1 MVGMY
6 ELPRPVE
13 ELPDHL
19 NRACIKGLVCDP
31 LCLIKPSFRH
41 ISVALL
47 ALSPILFTIV
57 SQYIEMNKMNIPS
70 QLDSTCSDHMFLLI
84 INCKIE
90 FNMDRIHNN
99 E

>member
-47 ALSPILFTIV
+47 ALSPNTIYH
-57 SQYIEMNKMNIPS
+57 S
-70 QLDSTCSDHMFLLI
+70 
-84 INCKIE
+84 
-90 FNMDRIHNN
+90 
-99 E
+99 